1 MEIHHFSW
9 ENPLFLWQ
17 FSIAFCM
24 FTRPGISLY
33 LYKYVHVH
41 VLMWI
46 PNYPN
51 TSPQHCQHYIAGFQP
66 FGGHSWWWSR
76 WASWKPRKL
85 IKPTTETSEILPD
98 PVGFLPFLP
107 SFGKAQSCEVVL
119 MILMLGH
126 WSRLKIT
133 KVRTMTLQ
141 NIGARQAVDPFTNQ
155 GLWGFPKSWG
165 YPQSSSILDWGFPL

>member
-1 MEIHHFSW
+1 MGKSTISMAIFNS
-9 ENPLFLWQ
+9 FL
-17 FSIAFCM
+17 
-24 FTRPGISLY
+24 
-33 LYKYVHVH
+33 YVYQAGYIF
-41 VLMWI
+41 VLIQIRACSYSYVDPKLSQHI
-46 PNYPN
+46 PP
-51 TSPQHCQHYIAGFQP
+51 TLSTLHRRLSAIRWSAT
-66 FGGHSWWWSR
+66 WWWSR